1 MKKKN
6 VFFLLIFFLI
16 YSCASKPKT
25 VLICGDH
32 VCINKKEAEQYFEK
46 NLSIEVMVINKKKKE
61 ETDLVNLNL
70 QRSKEDQKIISVKKN
85 ENNMNPIK
93 ELSKNEINK
102 IKKDIK
108 KEDRNK
114 KTVKNNKSDKPKKI
128 KTLKKNFDK
137 DTVLIEDVCKIIKK
151 CSIEEISKYLIKTG
165 KKKSFPDITVRE

>member
-1 MKKKN
+1 
-6 VFFLLIFFLI
+6 
-16 YSCASKPKT
+16 
-25 VLICGDH
+25 
-32 VCINKKEAEQYFEK
+32 
-46 NLSIEVMVINKKKKE
+46 
-61 ETDLVNLNL
+61 
-70 QRSKEDQKIISVKKN
+70 
-85 ENNMNPIK
+85 MNPIK